1 MYVVCL
7 EWNLFFKKTGFCQN
21 IFQWK
26 LVIKETI
33 PSITTK
39 SNIAMK
45 QQQEQL
51 TAYTLAG
58 IFTLS
63 LRLIVGWTYFSAFWR
78 RLVLENK
85 LIPDSAGYIGEKFNH
100 FLPNSLGIKPI
111 IEYLVSTPDLL
122 WWAMV
127 IFTIVEGIVGLLYMF
142 GFFTRLMS
150 IGVFSLAFGILLGSG
165 WLGTTCLDEW
175 QIGILGVSAGFT
187 IFLSGGGKYSLDYLL
202 QSKLPKNKWL
212 VWITSG
218 ELPLS
223 IKRVNKVAISGAV
236 VLFILALYTN
246 QVFHNGVWGPLHNKS
261 VKPKIELTDA
271 KIDNGTL
278 SFKVYRVEGVDVYGS
293 FLIGITLKEANG
305 KVVIQ
310 KDGEELAQFPLTNI
324 RNDYVAKVSPGKHSL
339 IIPLGSKA
347 TLTIRDNALKNLPE
361 GQYELIL
368 TDISGITWKQNIA
381 IH

>member
-1 MYVVCL
+1 ML
-7 EWNLFFKKTGFCQN
+7 T
-21 IFQWK
+21 
-26 LVIKETI
+26 
-33 PSITTK
+33 
-39 SNIAMK
+39 
-45 QQQEQL
+45 QQQEPSK
-51 TAYTLAG
+51 AYVLAG

-85 LIPDSAGYIGEKFNH
+85 LIPDATGYIGEKFNH
-100 FLPNSLGIKPI
+100 FLPNSIGIKTI

-127 IFTIVEGIVGLLYMF
+127 IFTLVEGIVGLLYML

-202 QSKLPKNKWL
+202 LPKLSKNKWL
-212 VWITSG
+212 VWLTSG

-223 IKRVNKVAISGAV
+223 IKQFSKVAISGAV
-236 VLFILALYTN
+236 LLFILTLYTN
-246 QVFHNGVWGPLHNKS
+246 QVFHNGIWGPLHNKS
-261 VKPKIELTDA
+261 VKPELKISNA
-271 KIDNGTL
+271 KIQEDILT
-278 SFKVYRVEGVDVYGS
+278 FKVYRIEGADVYGS
-293 FLIGITLKEANG
+293 FLIGITLKDENG
-305 KVVIQ
+305 KTILQ
-310 KDGEELAQFPLTNI
+310 KNGEELARFPLTRI
-324 RNDYVAKVSPGKHSL
+324 KNDYVAKVAPGKHSL

-347 TLTIRDNALKNLPE
+347 TLTIRSDVFVDLPK
-361 GQYELIL
+361 GDYELIL
-368 TDISGITWKQNIA
+368 TDISGITWKENITVK
-381 IH
+381 

>member
-1 MYVVCL
+1 ML
-7 EWNLFFKKTGFCQN
+7 T
-21 IFQWK
+21 
-26 LVIKETI
+26 
-33 PSITTK
+33 
-39 SNIAMK
+39 
-45 QQQEQL
+45 QQQEPSK
-51 TAYTLAG
+51 AYVLAG

-85 LIPDSAGYIGEKFNH
+85 LIPDATGYIGEKFNH
-100 FLPNSLGIKPI
+100 FLPNSIGIKPI

-127 IFTIVEGIVGLLYMF
+127 IFTLVEGIVGLLYML

-202 QSKLPKNKWL
+202 LPKLSKNKWL
-212 VWITSG
+212 VWLTSG

-223 IKRVNKVAISGAV
+223 IKQFSKVAISGAV
-236 VLFILALYTN
+236 LLFILTLYTN
-246 QVFHNGVWGPLHNKS
+246 QVFHNGIWGPLHNKS
-261 VKPKIELTDA
+261 VKPELKISNA
-271 KIDNGTL
+271 KIQEDILT
-278 SFKVYRVEGVDVYGS
+278 FKVYRIEGADVYGS
-293 FLIGITLKEANG
+293 FLIGITLKDENG
-305 KVVIQ
+305 KTILQ
-310 KDGEELAQFPLTNI
+310 KNGEELARFPLPRI
-324 RNDYVAKVSPGKHSL
+324 KNDYVAKVAPGKHSL

-347 TLTIRDNALKNLPE
+347 TLTIRSDVFMDLPKSD
-361 GQYELIL
+361 YELIL
-368 TDISGITWKQNIA
+368 TDISGITWKEKITVN
-381 IH
+381 

>member
-1 MYVVCL
+1 ML
-7 EWNLFFKKTGFCQN
+7 T
-21 IFQWK
+21 
-26 LVIKETI
+26 
-33 PSITTK
+33 
-39 SNIAMK
+39 
-45 QQQEQL
+45 QQQEPSK
-51 TAYTLAG
+51 AYVLAG

-85 LIPDSAGYIGEKFNH
+85 LIPDATGYIGEKFNH
-100 FLPNSLGIKPI
+100 FLPNSIGIKPI

-127 IFTIVEGIVGLLYMF
+127 IFTLVEGIVGLLYML

-202 QSKLPKNKWL
+202 LPKLSKNKWL
-212 VWITSG
+212 VWLTSG

-223 IKRVNKVAISGAV
+223 IKQFSKVAISGAV
-236 VLFILALYTN
+236 LLFILTLYTN
-246 QVFHNGVWGPLHNKS
+246 QVFHNGIWGPLHNKS
-261 VKPKIELTDA
+261 VKPELKISNA
-271 KIDNGTL
+271 KIQEDILT
-278 SFKVYRVEGVDVYGS
+278 FKVYRIEGAHVYGS
-293 FLIGITLKEANG
+293 FLIGITLKDENG
-305 KVVIQ
+305 KTILQ
-310 KDGEELAQFPLTNI
+310 KNGEELARFPLTRI
-324 RNDYVAKVSPGKHSL
+324 KNDYVAKVAPGKHSL

-347 TLTIRDNALKNLPE
+347 TLTIRSDVFMDLPKSD
-361 GQYELIL
+361 YELIL
-368 TDISGITWKQNIA
+368 TDISGITWKEKITVN
-381 IH
+381 

>member
-1 MYVVCL
+1 ML
-7 EWNLFFKKTGFCQN
+7 T
-21 IFQWK
+21 
-26 LVIKETI
+26 
-33 PSITTK
+33 
-39 SNIAMK
+39 
-45 QQQEQL
+45 QQQEPSK
-51 TAYTLAG
+51 AYVLAG

-85 LIPDSAGYIGEKFNH
+85 LIPDATGYIGEKFNH
-100 FLPNSLGIKPI
+100 FLPNSIGIKPI

-127 IFTIVEGIVGLLYMF
+127 IFTLVEGIVGLLYML

-202 QSKLPKNKWL
+202 LPKLSKNKWL
-212 VWITSG
+212 VWLTSG

-223 IKRVNKVAISGAV
+223 IKQFSKVAISGAV
-236 VLFILALYTN
+236 LLFILTLYTN
-246 QVFHNGVWGPLHNKS
+246 QVFHNGIWGPLHNKS
-261 VKPKIELTDA
+261 VKPELKISNA
-271 KIDNGTL
+271 KIQEDILT
-278 SFKVYRVEGVDVYGS
+278 FKVYRIEGADVYGS
-293 FLIGITLKEANG
+293 FLIGITLKDENG
-305 KVVIQ
+305 KTILQ
-310 KDGEELAQFPLTNI
+310 KNGEEIARFPLTRI
-324 RNDYVAKVSPGKHSL
+324 KNDYVAKVAPGKHSL

-347 TLTIRDNALKNLPE
+347 TLTIRSDVFMDLPKSD
-361 GQYELIL
+361 YELIL
-368 TDISGITWKQNIA
+368 TDISGITWKEKITVN
-381 IH
+381 

>member
-1 MYVVCL
+1 ML
-7 EWNLFFKKTGFCQN
+7 T
-21 IFQWK
+21 
-26 LVIKETI
+26 
-33 PSITTK
+33 
-39 SNIAMK
+39 
-45 QQQEQL
+45 QQQEPSK
-51 TAYTLAG
+51 AYVLAG

-85 LIPDSAGYIGEKFNH
+85 LIPDATGYIGEKFNH
-100 FLPNSLGIKPI
+100 FLPNSIGIKPI

-127 IFTIVEGIVGLLYMF
+127 IFTLVEGIVGLLYML

-202 QSKLPKNKWL
+202 LPKLSKNKWL
-212 VWITSG
+212 VWLTSG

-223 IKRVNKVAISGAV
+223 IKQFSKVAISGAV
-236 VLFILALYTN
+236 LLFILTLYTN
-246 QVFHNGVWGPLHNKS
+246 QVFHNGIWGPLHNKS
-261 VKPKIELTDA
+261 VKPELKISNA
-271 KIDNGTL
+271 KIQEDILT
-278 SFKVYRVEGVDVYGS
+278 FKVDRIEGADVYGS
-293 FLIGITLKEANG
+293 FLIGITLKDENG
-305 KVVIQ
+305 KTILQ
-310 KDGEELAQFPLTNI
+310 KNGEELARFPLTRI
-324 RNDYVAKVSPGKHSL
+324 KNDYVAKVAPGKHSL

-347 TLTIRDNALKNLPE
+347 TLTIRSDVFMDLPKSD
-361 GQYELIL
+361 YELIL
-368 TDISGITWKQNIA
+368 TDISGITWKEKITVN
-381 IH
+381 

>member
-1 MYVVCL
+1 ML
-7 EWNLFFKKTGFCQN
+7 T
-21 IFQWK
+21 
-26 LVIKETI
+26 
-33 PSITTK
+33 
-39 SNIAMK
+39 
-45 QQQEQL
+45 QQQEPSK
-51 TAYTLAG
+51 AYVLAG

-85 LIPDSAGYIGEKFNH
+85 LIPDATGYIGEKFNH
-100 FLPNSLGIKPI
+100 FLPNSIGIKPI

-127 IFTIVEGIVGLLYMF
+127 IFTLVEGIVGLLYML

-202 QSKLPKNKWL
+202 LPKLSKNKWL
-212 VWITSG
+212 VWLTSG

-223 IKRVNKVAISGAV
+223 IKQFSKVAISGAV
-236 VLFILALYTN
+236 LLFILTLYTN
-246 QVFHNGVWGPLHNKS
+246 QVFHNGIWGPLHNKS
-261 VKPKIELTDA
+261 VKPELKISNA
-271 KIDNGTL
+271 KIQEDILT
-278 SFKVYRVEGVDVYGS
+278 FKVYRIEGADVYGS
-293 FLIGITLKEANG
+293 FLIGITLKDENG
-305 KVVIQ
+305 KTILQ
-310 KDGEELAQFPLTNI
+310 KNGEELARFPLT
-324 RNDYVAKVSPGKHSL
+324 RLKNDYVAKVAPGKHSL

-347 TLTIRDNALKNLPE
+347 TLTIRSDVFMDLPKSD
-361 GQYELIL
+361 YELIL
-368 TDISGITWKQNIA
+368 TDISGITWKEKITVN
-381 IH
+381 

>member
-1 MYVVCL
+1 ML
-7 EWNLFFKKTGFCQN
+7 T
-21 IFQWK
+21 
-26 LVIKETI
+26 
-33 PSITTK
+33 
-39 SNIAMK
+39 
-45 QQQEQL
+45 QQQEPSK
-51 TAYTLAG
+51 AYVLAG

-85 LIPDSAGYIGEKFNH
+85 LIPGATGYIGEKFNH
-100 FLPNSLGIKPI
+100 FLPNSIGIKPI

-127 IFTIVEGIVGLLYMF
+127 IFTLVEGIVGLLYML

-202 QSKLPKNKWL
+202 LPKLSKNKWL
-212 VWITSG
+212 VWLTSG

-223 IKRVNKVAISGAV
+223 IKQFSKVAISGAV
-236 VLFILALYTN
+236 LLFILTLYTN
-246 QVFHNGVWGPLHNKS
+246 QVFHNGIWGPLHNKS
-261 VKPKIELTDA
+261 VKPELKISNA
-271 KIDNGTL
+271 KIQEDILT
-278 SFKVYRVEGVDVYGS
+278 FKVYRIEGADVYGS
-293 FLIGITLKEANG
+293 FLIGITLKDENG
-305 KVVIQ
+305 KTILQ
-310 KDGEELAQFPLTNI
+310 KNGEELARFPLTRI
-324 RNDYVAKVSPGKHSL
+324 KNDYVAKVAPGKHSL

-347 TLTIRDNALKNLPE
+347 TLTIRSDVFMDLPKSD
-361 GQYELIL
+361 YELIL
-368 TDISGITWKQNIA
+368 TDISGITWKEKITVN
-381 IH
+381 

>member
-1 MYVVCL
+1 ML
-7 EWNLFFKKTGFCQN
+7 T
-21 IFQWK
+21 
-26 LVIKETI
+26 
-33 PSITTK
+33 
-39 SNIAMK
+39 
-45 QQQEQL
+45 QQQEPSK
-51 TAYTLAG
+51 AYVLAG

-85 LIPDSAGYIGEKFNH
+85 LIPDGTGYIGEKFNH
-100 FLPNSLGIKPI
+100 FLPNSIGIKPI

-127 IFTIVEGIVGLLYMF
+127 IFTLVEGIVGLLYML

-202 QSKLPKNKWL
+202 LPKLSKNKWL
-212 VWITSG
+212 VWLTSG

-223 IKRVNKVAISGAV
+223 IKQFSKVAISGAV
-236 VLFILALYTN
+236 LLFILTLYTN

-261 VKPKIELTDA
+261 VKPELEISNA
-271 KIDNGTL
+271 KIQEDILT
-278 SFKVYRVEGVDVYGS
+278 FKVYRIEGADVYGS
-293 FLIGITLKEANG
+293 FLIGITLKDENG
-305 KVVIQ
+305 KTILQ
-310 KDGEELAQFPLTNI
+310 KNGEELARFPLTRIKILINENI
-324 RNDYVAKVSPGKHSL
+324 KLHKLCLHVALHIIIKGGIAPG
-339 IIPLGSKA
+339 
-347 TLTIRDNALKNLPE
+347 T
-361 GQYELIL
+361 
-368 TDISGITWKQNIA
+368 
-381 IH
+381 

>member
-7 EWNLFFKKTGFCQN
+7 EWNRFFKKTGIHQN

-26 LVIKETI
+26 LVIQETI
-33 PSITTK
+33 PPITTK

-100 FLPNSLGIKPI
+100 FLSNSLGIKPI

-122 WWAMV
+122 WWAMI

-187 IFLSGGGKYSLDYLL
+187 IFLSGGSKYSLDYLL

-223 IKRVNKVAISGAV
+223 IKRFSKVAISGAV

-246 QVFHNGVWGPLHNKS
+246 QAFHNGVWGPLHNKS
-261 VKPKIELTDA
+261 VKPKIELSDA

-278 SFKVYRVEGVDVYGS
+278 SFKVYRVEGADVYGS
-293 FLIGITLKEANG
+293 FLIGITLKDANA

-310 KDGEELAQFPLTNI
+310 KNGEELSQFPLTDI
-324 RNDYVAKVSPGKHSL
+324 KNDYVAKVAPGKHSL

-347 TLTIRDNALKNLPE
+347 TLNITDNMLKNLPE

-368 TDISGITWKQNIA
+368 TDISGTVWKQDMIVN
-381 IH
+381 